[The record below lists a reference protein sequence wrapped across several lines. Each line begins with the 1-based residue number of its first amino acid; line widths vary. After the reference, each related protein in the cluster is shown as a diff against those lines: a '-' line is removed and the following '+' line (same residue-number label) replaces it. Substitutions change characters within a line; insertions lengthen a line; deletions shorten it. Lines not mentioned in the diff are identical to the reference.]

1 MASNVCFRGAAGGPA
16 LGRPPSP
23 AQSSPAAEAPH
34 SPGERALRAW
44 LPRDSGLG
52 AWLRDRRL
60 HLPGLLFPPPS
71 QQVTAGPGTP
81 WLAFRR
87 QSAIRE
93 MRWLST
99 SGAKATHLEKI
110 VLGSR
115 APSCSAVAG
124 TSGNLA
130 LGTQA
135 AFTPRRFSFHLQKK
149 FFVCFLLMN
158 CRLGIFFKN
167 QNKNTEKSNFLSLS
181 HNTNF

>member
-149 FFVCFLLMN
+149 FFVCFFADELQAWY
-158 CRLGIFFKN
+158 FF
-167 QNKNTEKSNFLSLS
+167 
-181 HNTNF
+181 